1 MMTMAAEET
10 SDDIGRLI
18 DSMSLEEKVSQMF
31 VIAAWGTAMSYDFDA
46 YLRAYKPGG
55 VIFLGNNIG
64 YADQL
69 RSYVSAIHGTNE
81 AIPPLV
87 AVDQE
92 GGPVS
97 RVYGDPAPGAVAL
110 GQESDKSVRTY
121 ARERAEFLMSY
132 GFDVNFAPVADVAY
146 KPTSFMAQR
155 SFGTTADLVARK
167 VEDFVVGSRDGG
179 MAGAA
184 KHFPGHGRTMV
195 DSHVALPEVLLSI
208 KGWKKTDAL
217 PFKAAVSGGVE
228 MIMVGH
234 LYYPKW
240 EDAPTS
246 LSRVAISTLR
256 SELDFDKVVV
266 TDDLGMGALGSIDP
280 YQVLDRAVKAGVDI
294 LLYASSYIP
303 ITDLMAHLVQRVQQG
318 KVTEKRIDLSLRRI
332 LAVKAQ
338 RFALAYP
345 KSSEVVER

>member
-1 MMTMAAEET
+1 
-10 SDDIGRLI
+10 
-18 DSMSLEEKVSQMF
+18 V
-31 VIAAWGTAMSYDFDA
+31 
-46 YLRAYKPGG
+46 LR
-55 VIFLGNNIG
+55 
-64 YADQL
+64 
-69 RSYVSAIHGTNE
+69 
-81 AIPPLV
+81 V
-87 AVDQE
+87 A
-92 GGPVS
+92 
-97 RVYGDPAPGAVAL
+97 GDPAPGAVEL
-110 GQESDKSVRTY
+110 GQEQDKTVRTL
-121 ARERAEFLMSY
+121 ARERAEFLVSY

-167 VEDFVVGSRDGG
+167 VQDFVVGSRAGG

-217 PFKAAVSGGVE
+217 PFKAAVAGGVE

-246 LSRVAISTLR
+246 LSRIAISTLR
-256 SELDFDKVVV
+256 KELEFDQVVV
-266 TDDLGMGALGSIDP
+266 TDDLGMGALSTIDP
-280 YQVLDRAVKAGVDI
+280 YVVVDRAVKAGVDL
-294 LLYASSYIP
+294 LLYASSYVP
-303 ITDLMAHLVQRVQQG
+303 ITNLMAHLVERVEQG

-332 LAVKAQ
+332 LTMKAQ

-345 KSSEVVER
+345 ASKGVVER